1 MFLPTEYFFF
11 KICAFFIQSDCWAST
26 CPSVYQL
33 MQEKLSP
40 SHTHTHT
47 ARLPV
52 SSSGGGGESKASQA
66 AVHSHFHAS
75 FQLLTQTPTAMI
87 TSDVFSCFVFYGALM
102 VLKMYAVAI
111 ITGQVRLRKKV
122 RVCEAG
128 RTAETTLVITSE
140 KWCNISSPEGF
151 CEPGGLCETRRIAV
165 PQRGPI
171 CGEMP
176 QVQEHFHRRLALFIS
191 IINKQKCTLRVRKR
205 PVLTCSNTCVSN
217 VASG

>member
-11 KICAFFIQSDCWAST
+11 KVCAFFYSKW
-26 CPSVYQL
+26 L
-33 MQEKLSP
+33 LSINLP
-40 SHTHTHT
+40 KCVSAHAGETFPLTHTHTRT

-66 AVHSHFHAS
+66 AAHSHFHAS

-102 VLKMYAVAI
+102 VLKMYVVAI

-128 RTAETTLVITSE
+128 RTAGTTLVITSE
-140 KWCNISSPEGF
+140 KWCNISNISSPEGF
-151 CEPGGLCETRRIAV
+151 CEPGGLCETRRITV

-171 CGEMP
+171 CGAMP
-176 QVQEHFHRRLALFIS
+176 QVQEHVYRLLALFIS
-191 IINKQKCTLRVRKR
+191 IINKQKMYPAREEMTR
-205 PVLTCSNTCVSN
+205 SNL
-217 VASG
+217 